1 MYTKLFITDSYLN
14 QEKKSISIH
23 IKLILIPSY
32 NRIDQISLIHSNVRS
47 TISKRNI
54 EDICK

>member
-1 MYTKLFITDSYLN
+1 MYTKLLITDSYLN

-54 EDICK
+54 EDI

>member
-1 MYTKLFITDSYLN
+1 MYTKLLITDSYLN